1 MPQVTVRYTI
11 EWSATPKGCYSGRI
25 YVCNKEL
32 FDSLAGLGLPTN
44 VPFTPAARSVFYS
57 IEADETDPIH
67 GKVWALFG
75 AHGIDLEKLPGFRP
89 YRIRHY
95 EKKEYDL
102 FEFLSL
108 KPFKLAWIAEFAEN
122 RNGVH
127 VLKANARLKNKLIF
141 GNVEGTRVFY
151 ASVEGREYLDH
162 QNLIGISWDP
172 VVFDRPEIAA
182 KKLFQLR
189 SSIMMPKCLTP
200 IVDDRY
206 IDITTLPESEVQGRN
221 WDNGGYLPA
230 EMSFRRSEVEAL
242 GPFDVALTQEVIGG
256 FPRWYRHDVIVS
268 QRFRQVLLKMK
279 NTSVGFNPV
288 HLV

>member
-1 MPQVTVRYTI
+1 M
-11 EWSATPKGCYSGRI
+11 
-25 YVCNKEL
+25 
-32 FDSLAGLGLPTN
+32 
-44 VPFTPAARSVFYS
+44 
-57 IEADETDPIH
+57 
-67 GKVWALFG
+67 
-75 AHGIDLEKLPGFRP
+75 DLEKVPGFRP
-89 YRIRHY
+89 YRPRHY
-95 EKKEYDL
+95 EKKEYDQ
-102 FEFLSL
+102 FEFVCLR
-108 KPFKLAWIAEFAEN
+108 PDKLAWIAEFAEN
-122 RNGVH
+122 RDGVH
-127 VLKANARLKNKLIF
+127 VLKANARLENKLVF

-151 ASVEGREYLDH
+151 ASVEGREFLDH
-162 QNLIGISWDP
+162 QNLIGIAWEP
-172 VVFDRPEIAA
+172 VVFDHPEKAA

-189 SSIMMPKCLTP
+189 SSITMPKCLTP

-242 GPFDVALTQEVIGG
+242 SPFDVALTREVIGG

-268 QRFRQVLLKMK
+268 QRFRQVLLKIK